1 MKKIYIAGH
10 SGFLGSA
17 ILKIFREKEKKFKF
31 LLTSRKKLDLR
42 DTNNVNKWFRLNKP
56 NYVIVAA
63 AAAGG
68 IMDNIKNPVKYIL
81 DNILIQT
88 NIINSSHKYNVKKL
102 IFIGSSCV
110 YPKFSKIPI
119 KESSLLT
126 GQLEPTN
133 QWYAISKIHGIKL
146 CEAINIQYKKS
157 FFSVMPT
164 NLYGPNDKYDER
176 SHVIAAL
183 IKRFHD
189 AKINKKKE
197 VVVWGTGN
205 PKREF
210 LYVDDC
216 GYAIYKIFNS
226 RSKQK
231 LINIGTGKDIS
242 IYKLALLIKK
252 VIGFRGNIVFDRKK
266 PDGVKIKT
274 LDISL
279 IRKIGWKP
287 KVDLEEGLKKT
298 YENYKSLQIH

>member
-1 MKKIYIAGH
+1 MTKLYIAGH

-31 LLTSRKKLDLR
+31 LLTSRKELDLR
-42 DTNNVNKWFRLNKP
+42 DSNKVNKWFKLNKP

-63 AAAGG
+63 AVAGG

-88 NIINSSHKYNVKKL
+88 NIINSSHRHNVKKL

-110 YPKFSKIPI
+110 YPKFTKIPI
-119 KESSLLT
+119 KETSLLT
-126 GQLEPTN
+126 AQLEPTN

-146 CEAINIQYKKS
+146 CEAINIQHKKH

-183 IKRFHD
+183 IKKFHD
-189 AKINKKKE
+189 AKINKKKK
-197 VVVWGTGN
+197 VVVWGTGK

-216 GYAIYKIFNS
+216 GCAIYKIFKS
-226 RSKQK
+226 RGSHK

-242 IYKLALLIKK
+242 IYKLAFLIKK
-252 VIGFRGNIVFDRKK
+252 VVGFKGNIVFDRRK

-279 IRKIGWKP
+279 IKKTGWKP
-287 KVDLEEGLKKT
+287 KIDLEEGLKKT
-298 YENYKSLQIH
+298 YENYKTLKIH

>member
-17 ILKIFREKEKKFKF
+17 ILKIFREKEKNFKF
-31 LLTSRKKLDLR
+31 LLTSRKELDLR
-42 DTNNVNKWFRLNKP
+42 DANNVNKWFRLNKP
-56 NYVIVAA
+56 NYVIIAA
-63 AAAGG
+63 AVAGG

-88 NIINSSHKYNVKKL
+88 NIINSSHKHNVKKL

-119 KESSLLT
+119 KETSLLT
-126 GQLEPTN
+126 AQLEPTN

-146 CEAINIQYKKS
+146 CEAINIQHKKS

-189 AKINKKKE
+189 AKINKKKK

-252 VIGFRGNIVFDRKK
+252 VVGFRGNIVFDRKK

-279 IRKIGWKP
+279 IKKTGWKP
-287 KVDLEEGLKKT
+287 KTDLEEGLKKT
-298 YENYKSLQIH
+298 YENYRSLQIY

>member
-56 NYVIVAA
+56 NYVIIAA
-63 AAAGG
+63 AVAGG

-119 KESSLLT
+119 KETSLLT

-252 VIGFRGNIVFDRKK
+252 VIGFRGNIVFDKKK

>member
-31 LLTSRKKLDLR
+31 LLTSRKELDLR

-56 NYVIVAA
+56 NYVIIAA
-63 AAAGG
+63 AVAGG

-146 CEAINIQYKKS
+146 CEAINIQHKKS

-189 AKINKKKE
+189 AKINKKK
-197 VVVWGTGN
+197 
-205 PKREF
+205 
-210 LYVDDC
+210 
-216 GYAIYKIFNS
+216 
-226 RSKQK
+226 
-231 LINIGTGKDIS
+231 
-242 IYKLALLIKK
+242 KK
-252 VIGFRGNIVFDRKK
+252 
-266 PDGVKIKT
+266 
-274 LDISL
+274 
-279 IRKIGWKP
+279 
-287 KVDLEEGLKKT
+287 
-298 YENYKSLQIH
+298 

>member
-1 MKKIYIAGH
+1 MKKIYISGH
-10 SGFLGSA
+10 GGFLGSA
-17 ILKIFREKEKKFKF
+17 ILKIFREKEKKIKF
-31 LLTSRKKLDLR
+31 LLTSRKELDLR

-56 NYVIVAA
+56 NYVIIAA
-63 AAAGG
+63 AVAGG

-146 CEAINIQYKKS
+146 CEAINIQHKKS

-189 AKINKKKE
+189 AKINKKKK

-231 LINIGTGKDIS
+231 LINIGTVKS
-242 IYKLALLIKK
+242 FLL
-252 VIGFRGNIVFDRKK
+252 
-266 PDGVKIKT
+266 
-274 LDISL
+274 
-279 IRKIGWKP
+279 
-287 KVDLEEGLKKT
+287 
-298 YENYKSLQIH
+298 

>member
-31 LLTSRKKLDLR
+31 LLTSRKELDLR

-119 KESSLLT
+119 KETSLLT

-189 AKINKKKE
+189 AKINKKKK

>member
-31 LLTSRKKLDLR
+31 LLTSRKELDLR

-56 NYVIVAA
+56 NYVIIAA
-63 AAAGG
+63 AVAGG

-146 CEAINIQYKKS
+146 CEAINIQHKKS

-189 AKINKKKE
+189 AKINKKKK

-226 RSKQK
+226 RIKQK

-252 VIGFRGNIVFDRKK
+252 VVGFRGNIVFDRKK

-279 IRKIGWKP
+279 IKKIGWKP
-287 KVDLEEGLKKT
+287 KTDLEEGLKKT
-298 YENYKSLQIH
+298 YENYRSL

>member
-56 NYVIVAA
+56 NYVIIAA
-63 AAAGG
+63 AVAGG

-119 KESSLLT
+119 KETSLLT